1 MIDPTSPSTPTP
13 VPRAR
18 TLPAQGLV
26 NLLMRGLLRAPLL
39 GRAVGKRLLTVYFV
53 GRKSGR
59 HYAVPVAYTRHNG
72 SLLVGSQ
79 FAWVRNLRT
88 GEPVHIRLAG
98 KERLADVQVLFDESD
113 VVELLALMATDNHQ
127 FAKFNAIG
135 LDHDGNPVPEHLHLA
150 WAAGAR
156 IAVLTPR

>member
-1 MIDPTSPSTPTP
+1 MIDPTSPSTTRPA
-13 VPRAR
+13 PRAR

-26 NLLMRGLLRAPLL
+26 NGLIRVLLRAPLL
-39 GRAVGKRLLTVYFV
+39 SRAVGKRLLTVYFR
-53 GRKSGR
+53 GRKTGR

-98 KERLADVQVLFDESD
+98 KERLADVQVLSDEPD
-113 VVELLALMATDNHQ
+113 VVEHLALMTTDNHE

-135 LDHDGNPVPEHLHLA
+135 LDHNGKPVPEHLHLA

-156 IAVLTPR
+156 VAVLTLR